1 MAKGDRQMSNILT
14 GPHAELRFTVT
25 VTNPGE
31 APQEFEMVGTATEE
45 QLKTL
50 QENDHGSNPHDSG
63 A

>member
-1 MAKGDRQMSNILT
+1 MSNSLA
-14 GPHAELRFTVT
+14 GQHAELRFAVT

-31 APQEFEMVGTATEE
+31 APQEFEMVGMATAE

>member
-1 MAKGDRQMSNILT
+1 MEIGMSNNLA
-14 GPHAELRFTVT
+14 GQHAELRFTVT

>member
-1 MAKGDRQMSNILT
+1 MSNNLA
-14 GPHAELRFTVT
+14 GQHAELRFTVT

-31 APQEFEMVGTATEE
+31 APKEFAMVGTATAE

-50 QENDHGSNPHDSG
+50 QENDHGSHPNDRG

>member
-1 MAKGDRQMSNILT
+1 MSNSLA
-14 GPHAELRFTVT
+14 GQLAELRFKVT

>member
-1 MAKGDRQMSNILT
+1 MTTNNLAGQL
-14 GPHAELRFTVT
+14 AELRFKIT

-31 APQEFEMVGTATEE
+31 KPQEFEMVGAATEE

>member
-1 MAKGDRQMSNILT
+1 MSNILT

-31 APQEFEMVGTATEE
+31 APQEFEMVGMATAE